1 MHGENVVYISKSY
14 VAIKYIIKIWYLTTV
29 DFRLLVIYQLDT
41 FVEILSKI
49 LTASFF
55 TIASFYFDT
64 YRVQVHATRS
74 FL

>member
-1 MHGENVVYISKSY
+1 M
-14 VAIKYIIKIWYLTTV
+14 TV

-41 FVEILSKI
+41 FVEIFSRI